1 MKKFLFI
8 VLVLFGSL
16 TLAACKKDD
25 PVDPVDPENNGEL
38 IDFADTFTQKS
49 KIRVW
54 IDDENG
60 EYMQAVIEEF
70 NKLYPNIV
78 VEHEHM
84 GSVDARELLKTFGPS
99 GNGADVFQFP
109 HDHLAAAYSEGLLYA
124 LPSDTQTLI
133 DSRAHQMGIDIATIN
148 EDGVDTLYA
157 VPMSIEAVTMYYN
170 KALVPNGVPATLE
183 EILTAG
189 ATWNA
194 ATVASTHTGSTD
206 TRTNAEAGY
215 YYLTTSSHW
224 ADSYFDQFIFSSFG
238 FRPFGANGDDPSAVG
253 FESQA
258 MQDALAFMVDD
269 LKPVVTGD
277 NDNVDGKGSDF
288 ESGKIPYIIAGPWMN
303 QTYTTALG
311 DDLGISVLP
320 SVDGT
325 ASKPYAGAI
334 MAAVYKYAKNP
345 SDAIK
350 FVEFLNSDEAM
361 AIQYEFKTKLP
372 ALKADLIA
380 QIEGVSDDQ
389 LLMTTAQ
396 QLENAIPMPT
406 ISAVQ
411 NYWGPA
417 ESLIKN
423 VWING
428 VEIATAVGNAEQSYR
443 TLQGLSS

>member
-1 MKKFLFI
+1 MKKLFRIFL
-8 VLVLFGSL
+8 VLVTAF
-16 TLAACKKDD
+16 TLVACDKDGN
-25 PVDPVDPENNGEL
+25 VEVGGVV
-38 IDFADTFTQKS
+38 IDFSQSLVQKTE
-49 KIRVW
+49 ITVW
-54 IDDENG
+54 IDDEDG
-60 EYMQAVIEEF
+60 EYMAAIIDAF
-70 NKLYPNIV
+70 NAQYPNIV
-78 VEHEHM
+78 VHFTHM
-84 GSVDARELLKTFGPS
+84 GSVDSREKLKTFGPS

-124 LPSDTQTLI
+124 LPTDTQELI

-148 EDGVDTLYA
+148 ENGVDTLYA

-170 KALVPNGVPATLE
+170 KALVSSVPGTLE

-194 ATVASTHTGSTD
+194 ATVASTHADSTD

-269 LKPVVTGD
+269 LKPVVTGG
-277 NDNVDGKGSDF
+277 NDNVDGQGANF

-303 QTYTTALG
+303 STYTAALG

-320 SVDGT
+320 SVDGA

-361 AIQYEFKTKLP
+361 AIQYEYKTKLP

-428 VEIATAVGNAEQSYR
+428 VEIATAVSNAEQSYR